1 MLLEAGSGFVPTCTD
16 TPCNGTGPRATWGLW
31 PAASSSGIQCGRCC
45 QTSGSQK
52 DNRAALQPGEMRRK
66 RRKGCEFC
74 ALQRNSLQVPS
85 HPIYGFCY
93 LLSSAPLM
101 LVGPTPR
108 PHPELHAG
116 RSSAQVQLP
125 TLKRSPPGNL
135 NSHPISYSQTARGVG

>member
-1 MLLEAGSGFVPTCTD
+1 MWQVLSDVRESK
-16 TPCNGTGPRATWGLW
+16 RQQ
-31 PAASSSGIQCGRCC
+31 SSSSACGDEKEKKEEK
-45 QTSGSQK
+45 S
-52 DNRAALQPGEMRRK
+52 
-66 RRKGCEFC
+66 CEFC

-116 RSSAQVQLP
+116 GTPQFVG
-125 TLKRSPPGNL
+125 TVLKQEIVAL
-135 NSHPISYSQTARGVG
+135 HHKIIVCMVLISIPWS

>member
-1 MLLEAGSGFVPTCTD
+1 MWQVLSDVRESK
-16 TPCNGTGPRATWGLW
+16 RQQ
-31 PAASSSGIQCGRCC
+31 SSSSACGDEKEKKEEK
-45 QTSGSQK
+45 S
-52 DNRAALQPGEMRRK
+52 
-66 RRKGCEFC
+66 CEFC

-85 HPIYGFCY
+85 HPIYEFCY

-125 TLKRSPPGNL
+125 TLKQSPPGNL